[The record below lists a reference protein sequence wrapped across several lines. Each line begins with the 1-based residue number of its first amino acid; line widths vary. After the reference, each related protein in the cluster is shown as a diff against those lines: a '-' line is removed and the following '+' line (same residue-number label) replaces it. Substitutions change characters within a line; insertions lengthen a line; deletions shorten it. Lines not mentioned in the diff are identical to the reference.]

1 MNLIERREVLI
12 NLISRVG
19 RGRQNIYRWVDEL
32 IEIDAQLEQ
41 ETKTMTALFDINV
54 EDLHP
59 EIQEKLNEILDG
71 SLVNGSIAT
80 AIDPDTVNW
89 QEIEISIYG
98 SIDTDCDRLHECI
111 SWGEQKRKQPQ
122 EQDTLLS
129 DIKNGFNKLED
140 WHKYQTCGAWGFF
153 GTTISNGISYYTLG
167 LDRKY
172 CGQIF
177 KSTGKTKQVA
187 TYDQMDGFGF
197 ADSVTKNVYS
207 KYEYKHS
214 DGTII
219 WVATNEKEY
228 TIPTEQKIV
237 DRLQTLIYEHCKR
250 DKLTWQDFL
259 SIIERQKERNAADL
273 AAMEAAA
280 KAAESAIPMPEW
292 FQKEVYSKGGI
303 NRFWIGDDYI
313 YSFWWDTEDG
323 TVWQQCED
331 RTRGLAERTRKSE
344 SLGSDR
350 DEIMSHINGLLAERR
365 RVSELREQQEEIR
378 QQQEKLHKEQYNE
391 YRYNQKMKGGV
402 VKSFEKWLQTVA

>member
-1 MNLIERREVLI
+1 MDLVKRRQVLI

-19 RGRQNIYRWVDEL
+19 RGQQNIYRWVDEL
-32 IEIDAQLEQ
+32 IQIDVQLEREKMFQ
-41 ETKTMTALFDINV
+41 INV
-54 EDLHP
+54 KDLHP
-59 EIQEKLNEILDG
+59 EVQEKLNKILDG
-71 SLVNGSIAT
+71 SLVDGIIAT
-80 AIDPDTVNW
+80 AFDPNKINW
-89 QEIEISIYG
+89 EEIEISIYG
-98 SIDTDCDRLHECI
+98 SIDTDCDRLYECV
-111 SWGEQKRKQPQ
+111 SWDEEQEQKQPQ
-122 EQDTLLS
+122 DTLMS
-129 DIKNGFNKLED
+129 DIKSGFNQLDD

-153 GTTISNGISYYTLG
+153 GTTIANGISYYTLG
-167 LDRKY
+167 LSRKY

-197 ADSVTKNVYS
+197 ADTVTKNVYS

-219 WVATNEKEY
+219 WVDADKKEH
-228 TIPTEQKIV
+228 TLPTEQNIV
-237 DRLQTLIYEHCKR
+237 ERLQTLIYEHCKR
-250 DKLTWQDFL
+250 DKLTWSDFL
-259 SIIERQKERNAADL
+259 AIIERQKERNAADL

-292 FQKEVYSKGGI
+292 FQKEVYSKGDI

-313 YSFWWDTEDG
+313 YSFWWDTQDG

-350 DEIMSHINGLLAERR
+350 DEVMSHINGLLAERR
-365 RVSELREQQEEIR
+365 RVSELLAAQEEIK
-378 QQQEKLHKEQYNE
+378 QQQKNLHKEQYNE
-391 YRYNQKMKGGV
+391 YRYAQKIKGGV
-402 VKSFEKWLQTVA
+402 VKSFEKWLQSVA

>member
-1 MNLIERREVLI
+1 MDLVKRREVLI

-19 RGRQNIYRWVDEL
+19 GGRQNIYRWVDEL
-32 IEIDAQLEQ
+32 IEIDIKIEQ
-41 ETKTMTALFDINV
+41 EEKKMFKINAQ
-54 EDLHP
+54 DLHP
-59 EIQEKLNEILDG
+59 EVQERLSKILDG
-71 SLVNGSIAT
+71 SLVNRIIMT
-80 AIDPDTVNW
+80 AIDPDTISW
-89 QEIEISIYG
+89 EEIEIEIYG
-98 SIDTDCDRLHECI
+98 SIDTDCDRLVQCV
-111 SWGEQKRKQPQ
+111 SWDEQEQKQPQ

-129 DIKNGFNKLED
+129 DIKSGFNRLDD

-219 WVATNEKEY
+219 WVASNEKEY